1 MLRELCILNKERL
14 TAILLYT
21 GTLIAFLGS
30 LNPWFMWSIGKLYH
44 LPAALCIGAA
54 YIVSATQP
62 KPIFTRTDFL
72 LPTLTLTAIL
82 IYERI
87 PTGSNV
93 NGFVMLVFR
102 IVFFFALFRLS
113 LPHLDRLAT
122 FLCKAMAVLLIPSL
136 AAHFLYL
143 IGFPLPY
150 REVRFDEY
158 YTYLNYFFF
167 LVRENDI
174 FSLFPRFNGYFLEP
188 SHIGA
193 ACAFL
198 LFTQR
203 GQWRRWYNVV
213 LLVTVVFS
221 FSVASYV
228 YLVAIMVFNAWT
240 AGRKIVRK
248 MIAAIAVLAVCT
260 VVTFTYNDGN
270 NLVHDLIMLR
280 LEIDD
285 QGQMAGDNRVTGG
298 FQADYEN
305 FLGSSDIIFGRK
317 FEIVEFGNAGYRVF
331 FYENGLVGI
340 LLLFAF
346 YFTSMMR
353 TPNKRALIAVLT
365 VAALFFWASA
375 FMLWE
380 SVFLPL
386 FAAAYLTASAPPET
400 VSERTEQTPTL
411 DEPNS

>member
-1 MLRELCILNKERL
+1 MLRSLCILNKERL
-14 TAILLYT
+14 TTTLLYT

-30 LNPWFMWSIGKLYH
+30 LNPWFMWKIGQLYH
-44 LPAALCIGAA
+44 LPAAFCLVAA

-62 KPIFTRTDFL
+62 RPIFTRNDFL
-72 LPTLTLTAIL
+72 LPIL
-82 IYERI
+82 LLAAFLVYERI
-87 PTGSNV
+87 STGSNF
-93 NGFVMLVFR
+93 NGYVMLLFR
-102 IVFFFALFRLS
+102 LAFFFAIFRLS
-113 LPHLDRLAT
+113 LPQLSHLAT
-122 FLCKAMAVLLIPSL
+122 FLCKAMGVLLIPSL
-136 AAHFLYL
+136 AAHCLYL
-143 IGFPLPY
+143 VGFPLPY
-150 REVRFDEY
+150 REARFDEFY
-158 YTYLNYFFF
+158 DFLNYYFF
-167 LVRENDI
+167 LVRTNDI

-213 LLVTVVFS
+213 LLAAVFFT

-228 YLVAIMVFNAWT
+228 YLVAIIIFNAWT
-240 AGRKIVRK
+240 AGQRSVRK
-248 MIAAIAVLAVCT
+248 MAVALSVLAVAT

-285 QGQMAGDNRVTGG
+285 GEMAGDNRVTGG
-298 FQADYEN
+298 FQADFDNYIE
-305 FLGSSDIIFGRK
+305 SSDIFFGRK
-317 FEIVEFGNAGYRVF
+317 FEVVEFGNAGNRVV
-331 FYENGLVGI
+331 FYDHGLVGI

-346 YFTSMMR
+346 YFASMMH
-353 TPNKRALIAVLT
+353 TPNKRALIAVLA

-380 SVFLPL
+380 CVYLP
-386 FAAAYLTASAPPET
+386 FFMAAYLADAAPPAPPLA
-400 VSERTEQTPTL
+400 VAAP
-411 DEPNS
+411 DA